1 MRRKFGKGVKNF
13 HKGVKKFGK
22 GVKKSYKGVRKSG
35 TAFKTSNGAECFSRL
50 PQSTTQKIRQ
60 KNKIPYK
67 SNTYDF

>member
-1 MRRKFGKGVKNF
+1 MPKQTII
-13 HKGVKKFGK
+13 
-22 GVKKSYKGVRKSG
+22 S
-35 TAFKTSNGAECFSRL
+35 TSRL